1 MIYYIYDDFRVEHGL
16 GEFEAGKT
24 VAPYTMWYL
33 NQVFVNFYK
42 YTFDYQGGVIPG
54 LPATIKYWYEV

>member
-1 MIYYIYDDFRVEHGL
+1 VEHGL